1 MAWAPFS
8 VSSNGQVRNLN
19 LGLDNDRLMQRMHAL
34 DLIEKGF
41 IRQQRGSAAAEHMK
55 VLKKTLHLMTSD
67 QMKAFKVNTEPAETL
82 ERYGNNNFGKGL
94 LMARRLVETGVP
106 FIEVGFGGWDNHSGI
121 FPTLADNK
129 LPIMDRAI
137 SALVEDL
144 DQRGMLQDTALVWM
158 GEFSRTPR
166 INGNTG
172 RDHWARSWSV
182 VVGGGKIKG
191 GIAVGETSADGTRVV
206 TEPYTSQDVM
216 ATICHALDISL
227 ETTFTSPSG
236 RPMKIANGGKLIKEL
251 FS

>member
-19 LGLDNDRLMQRMHAL
+19 LGLDNDRLMQRMYAL
-34 DLIEKGF
+34 NLVEKGF
-41 IRQQRGSAAAEHMK
+41 IKQQRGSSAEEHMK
-55 VLKKTLHLMTSD
+55 VLKKTLNLMTSD
-67 QMKAFKVNTEPAETL
+67 QMKAFKVNTEPAEAL

-121 FPTLADNK
+121 FTTLADNK

-182 VVGGGKIKG
+182 VVGGGKING
-191 GIAVGETSADGTRVV
+191 GIAVGETNADGTRVV

-216 ATICHALDISL
+216 ASICHALDISL